1 MNAVP
6 QNGYF
11 SLPLALGNLSMH
23 HPPVSAEVSSPTH
36 PGFLDKIKANASPE
50 ISQLVPFWLLVNIY
64 TNFIPIKLC
73 KCRLNKYK
81 TNSYSAFRETNPAF
95 SSYPYISQ
103 VFVTPSSLAPKQVRR
118 TKSHVWKLH
127 NLNDSIQEVCLTS
140 SWALWLT
147 EGPSKKS
154 KGSMPPYPHEGRGEI
169 ESTSTILTPNTH

>member
-1 MNAVP
+1 
-6 QNGYF
+6 
-11 SLPLALGNLSMH
+11 MH
-23 HPPVSAEVSSPTH
+23 HSPVSAEVSSPTH

-103 VFVTPSSLAPKQVRR
+103 VFVTPVFSSTQKGE
-118 TKSHVWKLH
+118 KDKES
-127 NLNDSIQEVCLTS
+127 CLKATQP
-140 SWALWLT
+140 
-147 EGPSKKS
+147 E
-154 KGSMPPYPHEGRGEI
+154 
-169 ESTSTILTPNTH
+169 